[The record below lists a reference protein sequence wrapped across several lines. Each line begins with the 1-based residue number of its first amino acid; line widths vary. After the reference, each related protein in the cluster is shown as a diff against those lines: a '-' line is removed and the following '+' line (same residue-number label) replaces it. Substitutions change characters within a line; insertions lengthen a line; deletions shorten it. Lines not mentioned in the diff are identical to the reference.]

1 VGTRSEEDV
10 KRELESE
17 RERLGDAV
25 TELRSQADRM
35 ARRLPIMAVTAVAT
49 ALVLR
54 SAAKHLHR
62 LWADRD

>member
-1 VGTRSEEDV
+1 MGTRSEEDV

-17 RERLGDAV
+17 RQRLGDAV

-35 ARRLPIMAVTAVAT
+35 ARRLPIMAVTAVGA

-54 SAAKHLHR
+54 SAAKR
-62 LWADRD
+62 LRRRSADRD